1 MIRSLR
7 LLLSAELVA
16 HILQQKPA
24 FPKKNAIYDYRV
36 TLDLATM
43 LFARGYYFSLCEEW
57 WVHIRLD
64 SSPQFGRDYFMG
76 EVDVIYPKDVKNFAS
91 LEKGKL
97 VTELVTRML
106 PGQCL
111 GARATGLAVKT
122 RKLLH
127 MLALESQHLAGTLS
141 RCCSYLSDFGVEHGI
156 AQAPASML
164 KAALHEVNVSPSLIR
179 FSRTQEILIVSLF
192 AIGILIGVCGFV

>member
-7 LLLSAELVA
+7 LLLSPALVA

-24 FPKKNAIYDYRV
+24 FPKKSAIYDYRV

-43 LFARGYYFSLCEEW
+43 LFARGYYFSLREEW

-76 EVDVIYPKDVKNFAS
+76 EVDVIYPKDVKDFAS
-91 LEKGKL
+91 LEKGK
-97 VTELVTRML
+97 LVTRML

-164 KAALHEVNVSPSLIR
+164 KAALNEMSVLV
-179 FSRTQEILIVSLF
+179 
-192 AIGILIGVCGFV
+192 